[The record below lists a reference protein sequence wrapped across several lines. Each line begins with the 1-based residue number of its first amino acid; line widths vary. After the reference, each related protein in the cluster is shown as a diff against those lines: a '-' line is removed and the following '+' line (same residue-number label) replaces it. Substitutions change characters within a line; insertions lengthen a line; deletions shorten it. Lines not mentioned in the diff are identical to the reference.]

1 MRIFDGILR
10 LFSIERARVK
20 GPSMEPTLRD
30 GQVIWVR
37 MAIEPISR
45 KHLERMRGRVVIV
58 ERDEM
63 PGIYLIKRL
72 EKVHGD
78 LIWIE
83 GDNKDLNLLELQHDS
98 RRFDWLPSHTLKGY
112 SVTSHSR
119 RSGNRS

>member
-1 MRIFDGILR
+1 MRIFDGVLR

-20 GPSMEPTLRD
+20 GPSMEPTLHD

-37 MAIEPISR
+37 MAPEPISR
-45 KHLERMRGRVVIV
+45 EHLERLRGRVVIV

-83 GDNKDLNLLELQHDS
+83 GDNKESDFGELQHDS
-98 RRFDWLPSHTLKGY
+98 KKFNWISRHTIKGIALR
-112 SVTSHSR
+112 TFPR
-119 RSGNRS
+119 N

>member
-1 MRIFDGILR
+1 
-10 LFSIERARVK
+10 
-20 GPSMEPTLRD
+20 MEPTLSD

-37 MAIEPISR
+37 MVKTPISR
-45 KHLERMRGRVVIV
+45 QDLERIRGRVVIV

-83 GDNKDLNLLELQHDS
+83 GDNKDVDLLALQHDS
-98 RRFDWLPSHTLKGY
+98 RKFDWLSGQTIKGY
-112 SVTSHSR
+112 SITSYAR
-119 RSGNRS
+119 RSENGS